1 MNRSLKTMLT
11 IQIKVNEDEYV
22 KFQKQAARNGL
33 TPSDE
38 IRRQLNL
45 DPMEE

>member
-1 MNRSLKTMLT
+1 MLQLT
-11 IQIKVNEDEYV
+11 IPVKVNEDEYV
-22 KFQKQAARNGL
+22 KFQKQAARNRL

-45 DPMEE
+45 DPVEKQT